1 MWIRHTFV
9 FDFRVL
15 IKQNQVFFVMAK
27 PLIICRNLD
36 ITYNKGKSNEFKAL
50 SNASTDI
57 YEGEYIILFGASG
70 SGKSTLMYAIQGSLP
85 PGGGTMLI
93 GGEDI
98 YQIPIDDRIYFQ
110 RYVMGIIFQSF
121 NLIGSLT
128 VLDNVALPM
137 IFANAD
143 RPTRERR
150 GQALLD
156 RFGVGHV
163 SHKIP
168 SMLSGGQQQRVSV
181 ARSMVNDPK
190 ILLADEPTGN
200 LDSVS
205 TQQVMDK
212 IDEINTFDK
221 RTIIMV
227 SHNAAHLSYAHR
239 VYYLKDGRIV
249 REVVNPQRKQIKP
262 VKEGETIVT
271 ELEQLARLFPY
282 DSIESLRVKSMVN
295 YVTQDYTF
303 SQLERLEKAMEY
315 FISGKINSDA
325 ALKMLVLP
333 YERGGVGITE
343 KEARKMV
350 RTADKMLV
358 QANDIKRFRKQFD
371 QENVFFDQHKLSERL
386 RDHLLN
392 THHMR
397 LTKKQDENLVEVIA
411 DRVVGVS
418 GEQEFLDRLSLSV
431 NSGGLGLSFDEAEE
445 MTRYFEKLI
454 AQGVDVS
461 YKS

>member
-1 MWIRHTFV
+1 
-9 FDFRVL
+9 
-15 IKQNQVFFVMAK
+15 MAK
-27 PLIICRNLD
+27 PLIICRDID
-36 ITYNKGKSNEFKAL
+36 ITYNKGKSNEYRAL
-50 SNASTDI
+50 IGASTDI

-85 PGGGTMLI
+85 PASGTLLI

-98 YQIPIDDRIYFQ
+98 YSIPVDDRIYFQ
-110 RYVMGIIFQSF
+110 RYIMGIIFQSF
-121 NLIGSLT
+121 NLIPSLT

-137 IFANAD
+137 IFAGVD

-150 GQALLD
+150 AQTLLD
-156 RFGVGHV
+156 RFGVGAV
-163 SHKIP
+163 SHKN
-168 SMLSGGQQQRVSV
+168 SVMLSGGQQQRVSV

-282 DSIESLRVKSMVN
+282 DSVDTLRVKSLVN
-295 YVTQDYTF
+295 YVTQEYTF
-303 SQLERLEKAMEY
+303 DQLERLERVMGFYIA
-315 FISGKINSDA
+315 GKIDNAST
-325 ALKMLVLP
+325 LKTLILP
-333 YERGGVGITE
+333 YARGGVEIPE
-343 KEARKMV
+343 REARRMV
-350 RTADKMLV
+350 HIASQLLD
-358 QANDIKRFRKQFD
+358 QANDIRRFRNQYD
-371 QENVFFDQHKLSERL
+371 QAHVFFDQHKLAERL
-386 RDHLLN
+386 RDHLLISL
-392 THHMR
+392 HIH
-397 LTKKQDENLVEVIA
+397 LSKKQDENLVEAIA
-411 DRVVGVS
+411 DRVVGVI
-418 GEQEFLDRLSLSV
+418 G
-431 NSGGLGLSFDEAEE
+431 EAEFNE
-445 MTRYFEKLI
+445 RMMQGVSASGLALTVKEADELTRYFEKVI

>member
-1 MWIRHTFV
+1 
-9 FDFRVL
+9 
-15 IKQNQVFFVMAK
+15 MAK

-50 SNASTDI
+50 ANASTDI

-137 IFANAD
+137 IFANVD
-143 RPTRERR
+143 KPSRERR
-150 GQALLD
+150 AQALLE

-282 DSIESLRVKSMVN
+282 DSIESLRVKSLVN
-295 YVTQDYTF
+295 FVTQDYTF

-315 FISGKINSDA
+315 FISGKVNKDA
-325 ALKMLVLP
+325 VIKTLVLP
-333 YERGGVGITE
+333 YDRGGVGITE

-350 RTADKMLV
+350 HTADKMLS

-371 QENVFFDQHKLSERL
+371 QDHVFFDQHKLAERL
-386 RDHLLN
+386 RDHLLSA
-392 THHMR
+392 HRMK
-397 LTKKQDENLVEVIA
+397 LSKKQDENLVEVIA

-418 GEQEFLDRLSLSV
+418 GEQEFLERLSQSV
-431 NSGGLGLSFDEAEE
+431 SSGGLGLTFDEAEDI
-445 MTRYFEKLI
+445 TRYFEKII

>member
-1 MWIRHTFV
+1 
-9 FDFRVL
+9 
-15 IKQNQVFFVMAK
+15 MAK

-50 SNASTDI
+50 AGASTDI

-98 YQIPIDDRIYFQ
+98 YSIPIDERIYFQ

-121 NLIGSLT
+121 NLIGSLS

-137 IFANAD
+137 IFCNAD
-143 RPTRERR
+143 KPTRERR
-150 GQALLD
+150 AQALLD

-227 SHNAAHLSYAHR
+227 SHNAAHLRYAHR
-239 VYYLKDGRIV
+239 VYYLKDGVIV

-282 DSIESLRVKSMVN
+282 DSIESLRVKSLVN
-295 YVTQDYTF
+295 YVTQNFTF

-315 FISGKINSDA
+315 FISGKIQKDA
-325 ALKMLVLP
+325 VIKTLVLP
-333 YERGGVGITE
+333 YSRGGVGLSE
-343 KEARKMV
+343 QEARKMV
-350 RTADKMLV
+350 HTADKMLS
-358 QANDIKRFRKQFD
+358 QADDIRRFRKQFD
-371 QENVFFDQHKLSERL
+371 QAHVFFDQHKLAERL

-392 THHMR
+392 VHRMR
-397 LTKKQDENLVEVIA
+397 LSNKQDENLVETIA
-411 DRVVGVS
+411 DRVVGVT
-418 GEQEFLDRLSLSV
+418 GEEDFLERLGKGV
-431 NSGGLGLSFDEAEE
+431 ASGGLGLSLDEAEE
-445 MTRYFEKLI
+445 LTRYFEKII

>member
-1 MWIRHTFV
+1 
-9 FDFRVL
+9 
-15 IKQNQVFFVMAK
+15 MAK

-36 ITYNKGKSNEFKAL
+36 IIYNKGKSNEFRAL

-85 PGGGTMLI
+85 PGGGTMRI

-98 YQIPIDDRIYFQ
+98 YALRIEDRVYFQ
-110 RYVMGIIFQSF
+110 RYVMGIIFQQF
-121 NLIGSLT
+121 NLIPSLT

-137 IFANAD
+137 IFANVD
-143 RPTRERR
+143 KPTRERR
-150 GQALLD
+150 AQSLLD
-156 RFGVGHV
+156 RFGVGMV
-163 SHKIP
+163 SHKITP
-168 SMLSGGQQQRVSV
+168 MLSGGQQQRVSV
-181 ARSMVNDPK
+181 SRSMVNDPK

-239 VYYLKDGRIV
+239 VYYLKDGAIV

-282 DSIESLRVKSMVN
+282 DSVDTLRVKSLVN
-295 YVTQDYTF
+295 LLTQDYTYD
-303 SQLERLEKAMEY
+303 QLVRMESIISHFIAGKVDKVAVMKALIM
-315 FISGKINSDA
+315 
-325 ALKMLVLP
+325 P
-333 YERGGVGITE
+333 YERGGVGLPE
-343 KEARKMV
+343 KDARRMV
-350 RTADKMLV
+350 HTSAKIIGNAD
-358 QANDIKRFRKQFD
+358 DIRRFRKQQNND
-371 QENVFFDQHKLSERL
+371 HAFFGQHKLAERL
-386 RDHLLN
+386 KDHLL
-392 THHMR
+392 HAHR
-397 LTKKQDENLVEVIA
+397 LKLSKKQDQNLTELIA

-418 GEQEFLDRLSLSV
+418 GEDELNAGMMKGV
-431 NSGGLGLSFDEAEE
+431 TAGGLALSEKEADDL
-445 MTRYFEKLI
+445 TRYFEKII
-454 AQGVDVS
+454 ALGVDVS

>member
-1 MWIRHTFV
+1 
-9 FDFRVL
+9 
-15 IKQNQVFFVMAK
+15 MAK

-50 SNASTDI
+50 VNASTDI

-98 YQIPIDDRIYFQ
+98 YSIPVDDRIYFQ

-121 NLIGSLT
+121 NLIGSLS

-137 IFANAD
+137 IFCNAD
-143 RPTRERR
+143 KPTRERR
-150 GQALLD
+150 AQSLLE

-239 VYYLKDGRIV
+239 VYYLKDGYIV

-271 ELEQLARLFPY
+271 ELEQLARLYPY
-282 DSIESLRVKSMVN
+282 DSIESLRVKSLVN

-303 SQLERLEKAMEY
+303 SQIERLERALEY
-315 FISGKINSDA
+315 FIGGKIDDVA
-325 ALKMLVLP
+325 AIKMMMSP
-333 YERGGVGITE
+333 YERGGIGIPE
-343 KEARKMV
+343 KEAKRMLHV
-350 RTADKMLV
+350 ASKMLS
-358 QANDIKRFRKQFD
+358 QADDIRRFRKQYD
-371 QENVFFDQHKLSERL
+371 QAHTFFDQHKLSERL
-386 RDHLLN
+386 RDHLLYA
-392 THHMR
+392 HHMK

-418 GEQEFLDRLSLSV
+418 GEDDFHERLGKTV
-431 NSGGLGLSFDEAEE
+431 PQGGLALSRDEQDSI
-445 MTRYFEKLI
+445 TRYFEKII

-461 YKS
+461 YKN

>member
-1 MWIRHTFV
+1 
-9 FDFRVL
+9 
-15 IKQNQVFFVMAK
+15 MAK

-50 SNASTDI
+50 ANASTDI

-98 YQIPIDDRIYFQ
+98 YSIPVDERIYFQ

-121 NLIGSLT
+121 NLIGSLS

-137 IFANAD
+137 IFCNAD
-143 RPTRERR
+143 KPTRERR
-150 GQALLD
+150 AQSLLE

-200 LDSVS
+200 LDSIS

-227 SHNAAHLSYAHR
+227 SHNAAHLRYAHR
-239 VYYLKDGRIV
+239 VYYLKDGYIV

-282 DSIESLRVKSMVN
+282 DSIESLRVKSLVN
-295 YVTQDYTF
+295 FVTQEYTF
-303 SQLERLEKAMEY
+303 SQLERMEKAMEY
-315 FISGKINSDA
+315 FISGKIDSTA
-325 ALKMLVLP
+325 AIKTLVLAYDRGGIGMEERKAREIVGTASKMLSQ
-333 YERGGVGITE
+333 
-343 KEARKMV
+343 
-350 RTADKMLV
+350 AD
-358 QANDIKRFRKQFD
+358 DIRRFRRQYD
-371 QENVFFDQHKLSERL
+371 QSHTFFNQYELSERL
-386 RDHLLN
+386 RDHLLYA
-392 THHMR
+392 HKMK
-397 LTKKQDENLVEVIA
+397 LTKKQDENLLEVIA

-418 GEQEFLDRLSLSV
+418 GEDQFHESLGKSV
-431 NSGGLGLSFDEAEE
+431 SSGGLGLTEDESDDI
-445 MTRYFEKLI
+445 TRYFEKII

>member
-1 MWIRHTFV
+1 
-9 FDFRVL
+9 
-15 IKQNQVFFVMAK
+15 MAK
-27 PLIICRNLD
+27 PLIVCRDLS
-36 ITYNKGKSNEFKAL
+36 IIYNKGKSNEFRAL
-50 SNASTDI
+50 ANVNTDI

-85 PGGGTMLI
+85 PGDGTLLI
-93 GGEDI
+93 RGDDI
-98 YQIPIDDRIYFQ
+98 YSYPPEERVYFQ

-121 NLIGSLT
+121 NLIGSLS

-137 IFANAD
+137 IFCDAD
-143 RPTRERR
+143 KTTRNRR
-150 GQALLD
+150 AQSLLD

-168 SMLSGGQQQRVSV
+168 AMLSGGQQQRVSV

-212 IDEINTFDK
+212 IDEINTFDR

-239 VYYLKDGRIV
+239 VYYLKDGLIV

-262 VKEGETIVT
+262 VREGETIVT

-282 DSIESLRVKSMVN
+282 DSVETLRVKSMVN
-295 YVTQDYTF
+295 FLTQDYTYR
-303 SQLERLEKAMEY
+303 QLIRLEHAIGL
-315 FISGKINSDA
+315 FIKGKVDKEHFIKS
-325 ALKMLVLP
+325 LILP
-333 YERGGVGITE
+333 YERGGVEIPEKDAKEMAHKTE
-343 KEARKMV
+343 RLIHQS
-350 RTADKMLV
+350 D
-358 QANDIKRFRKQFD
+358 DIRRFRAKKD
-371 QENVFFDQHKLSERL
+371 NDEIFFSQHHLAERL
-386 RDHLLN
+386 RTHLSETYRIKLN
-392 THHMR
+392 
-397 LTKKQDENLVEVIA
+397 KDQDAHLVEMIA
-411 DRVVGVS
+411 DRVTGVIEE
-418 GEQEFLDRLSLSV
+418 EQFNERLMESIK
-431 NSGGLGLSFDEAEE
+431 SGGLGFSEREADEV
-445 MTRYFEKLI
+445 TRYFEKII

>member
-1 MWIRHTFV
+1 
-9 FDFRVL
+9 
-15 IKQNQVFFVMAK
+15 MAK
-27 PLIICRNLD
+27 PLIVCRNLD
-36 ITYNKGKSNEFKAL
+36 IIYNKGKSNEFRAL
-50 SNASTDI
+50 ANVSTDI

-70 SGKSTLMYAIQGSLP
+70 SGKSTLMYSIQGSLP
-85 PGGGTMLI
+85 PGGGTLLI

-98 YQIPIDDRIYFQ
+98 YALPIIERVYFQ
-110 RYVMGIIFQSF
+110 RYVMGIIFQQF
-121 NLIGSLT
+121 NLIPSLS

-143 RPTRERR
+143 KVTRERR
-150 GQALLD
+150 AQSLLD
-156 RFGVGHV
+156 RFGVGFV

-168 SMLSGGQQQRVSV
+168 AMLSGGQQQRVSV

-212 IDEINTFDK
+212 IDEINTFDR

-239 VYYLKDGRIV
+239 VYYLKDGWVV

-271 ELEQLARLFPY
+271 ELEQLARLYPY
-282 DSIESLRVKSMVN
+282 DSVDTLRVKSLVN
-295 YVTQDYTF
+295 YLTQDYTYN
-303 SQLERLEKAMEY
+303 QLVRLEQIIAKYIA
-315 FISGKINSDA
+315 GKIDNKTLLRS
-325 ALKMLVLP
+325 LTSQ
-333 YERGGVGITE
+333 YEKGGVEIPQ
-343 KEARKMV
+343 KEAV
-350 RTADKMLV
+350 RMIKLSKRLLE
-358 QANDIKRFRKQFD
+358 QASDVRRFRADNKTSKL
-371 QENVFFDQHKLSERL
+371 FFDQHKLAERL
-386 RDHLLN
+386 RDHLLSSN
-392 THHMR
+392 R
-397 LTKKQDENLVEVIA
+397 LKLAKKQDNNLVELIA
-411 DRVVGVS
+411 DRVVGVKN
-418 GEQEFLDRLSLSV
+418 EAEFNEMLQKSV
-431 NSGGLGLSFDEAEE
+431 SSGGLSINEKEADGL
-445 MTRYFEKLI
+445 TRYFEKLI

>member
-1 MWIRHTFV
+1 
-9 FDFRVL
+9 
-15 IKQNQVFFVMAK
+15 MAK
-27 PLIICRNLD
+27 PLIVCRNLD
-36 ITYNKGKSNEFKAL
+36 IIYNKGKSNEFRAL
-50 SNASTDI
+50 QNASTDI

-98 YQIPIDDRIYFQ
+98 YNIPVDDRIYFQ
-110 RYVMGIIFQSF
+110 RYIMGIIFQSF
-121 NLIGSLT
+121 NLIGSLS

-137 IFANAD
+137 IFANVNK
-143 RPTRERR
+143 PTRERR
-150 GQALLD
+150 AQSLLE

-168 SMLSGGQQQRVSV
+168 AMLSGGQQQRVSV

-239 VYYLKDGRIV
+239 VYYLKDGFIV

-282 DSIESLRVKSMVN
+282 DSVDTLRVKSLVN
-295 YVTQDYTF
+295 LLTQEYTF
-303 SQLERLEKAMEY
+303 DQLERMERVMSFLIEGKVDKTAVIKA
-315 FISGKINSDA
+315 
-325 ALKMLVLP
+325 LVLP
-333 YERGGVGITE
+333 YEQGGVGIPE
-343 KEARKMV
+343 KDARKMV
-350 RTADKMLV
+350 HIATKIV
-358 QANDIKRFRKQFD
+358 GQAEDIRRFRKKHTD
-371 QENVFFDQHKLSERL
+371 DHVFFDQHRLAERL
-386 RDHLLN
+386 RDHLLQSY
-392 THHMR
+392 R
-397 LTKKQDENLVEVIA
+397 LALSKKQDENLVELIA

-418 GEQEFLDRLSLSV
+418 GEDEFNAELMKGVSV
-431 NSGGLGLSFDEAEE
+431 GGLALSEKEADDL
-445 MTRYFEKLI
+445 TRYFEKII
-454 AQGVDVS
+454 ALGVDVS

>member
-1 MWIRHTFV
+1 
-9 FDFRVL
+9 
-15 IKQNQVFFVMAK
+15 MAK

-98 YQIPIDDRIYFQ
+98 YSIPVEDRIYFQ
-110 RYVMGIIFQSF
+110 RYIMGIIFQSF
-121 NLIGSLT
+121 NLIGSLS

-137 IFANAD
+137 IFCNAD
-143 RPTRERR
+143 KQTRERR
-150 GQALLD
+150 AQSLLD

-221 RTIIMV
+221 RTVIMV

-239 VYYLKDGRIV
+239 VYYLKDGYIV

-262 VKEGETIVT
+262 VKEGETITT

-282 DSIESLRVKSMVN
+282 DSVESLRVKSLVN

-303 SQLERLEKAMEY
+303 SQIERLEKAMEY
-315 FISGKINSDA
+315 FISGKVDA
-325 ALKMLVLP
+325 SSAIKSLILP
-333 YERGGVGITE
+333 YERGGIGIEE
-343 KEARKMV
+343 KEAR
-350 RTADKMLV
+350 RILHTADKMLD
-358 QANDIKRFRKQFD
+358 QANDIRRFRKQYD
-371 QENVFFDQHKLSERL
+371 QAHVFFDQHTLAERL

-392 THHMR
+392 THKMK
-397 LTKKQDENLVEVIA
+397 LSKKQDENLVEVIG

-418 GEQEFLDRLSLSV
+418 NEDDFHTRLVESASK
-431 NSGGLGLSFDEAEE
+431 GGLGLSLNESDDL
-445 MTRYFEKLI
+445 TRYFEKII